1 MGYGTYWGYQKRDLG
16 MAQVVIGLGQDGPV
30 TLDLSRANRHGLVA
44 GATGTGKTVTLQSLA
59 EQLAAAGSSVFV
71 SDVKGDLSGIALAGN
86 GEGWITEKYAA
97 CGQAYAPRGNNVV
110 FWDVAGEKG
119 HPVRLTISELGP
131 LLLARL
137 LDLSDVQTGVLQV
150 VFQVADDEGLLLLD
164 LKDLRALLGYV
175 GEHSKEISAKYGAVA
190 SVSLAGIQRALLGL
204 EQEGGAELF
213 GEPAIQVADLLGK
226 GADGR
231 GVIHVLHAVELM
243 QRPRIYGVFLLYL
256 LSELFEDM
264 PEVGDL
270 AVPKLCLFFDEAH
283 LLFKDT
289 PKPLMEKIEQVVRLI
304 RSKGV
309 GVYFVT
315 QQPSDVPESV
325 LGQLGN
331 RVQHALRAA
340 TPQGQRDIKV
350 AASTMASNPKFET
363 AEVLPRLAVGEAL
376 VSVLDK
382 QGVPTPVQMTKVLP
396 PLSRVGPVS
405 DGERA
410 EILRQ
415 SALRGRYEAV
425 VDRESAYEVLGARVE
440 AAGEAAPVK
449 KGGREPQGL
458 WEAMGKSAAR
468 QVGSSVVRAAV
479 KEVSGNTVVRGVL
492 REVGLSLVRGLLGGR
507 SR

>member
-1 MGYGTYWGYQKRDLG
+1 
-16 MAQVVIGLGQDGPV
+16 MAQVIIGYAGGLGADGPV
-30 TLDLSRANRHGLVA
+30 TLELSRANRHGLVA

-71 SDVKGDLSGIALAGN
+71 SDVKGDLSGIAAAGN

-97 CGQAYAPRGNNVV
+97 CGQAYSPRANNVV
-110 FWDVAGEKG
+110 FWDVAGVRG

-150 VFQVADDEGLLLLD
+150 AFQVADDEGLLLLD

-175 GEHSKEISAKYGAVA
+175 GEHAAEISKKYGAVA
-190 SVSLAGIQRALLGL
+190 GVSLAGIQRALLGL

-213 GEPAIQVADLLGK
+213 GEPALQVADLLGK
-226 GADGR
+226 GTDGR
-231 GVIHVLHAVELM
+231 GIIHVLDAVKLM
-243 QRPRIYGVFLLYL
+243 QQPKVYGVFLLYL

-325 LGQLGN
+325 LAQLGN

-340 TPQGQRDIKV
+340 TPQGERDIKV
-350 AASTMASNPKFET
+350 AANTMASNPNFKT
-363 AEVLPRLAVGEAL
+363 ADVLPKLAVGEAL

-382 QGVPTPVQMTKVLP
+382 SGVPTPVQVTKVLP
-396 PLSRVGPVS
+396 PVSRVGALA
-405 DGERA
+405 DAERA
-410 EILRQ
+410 EIIRQ
-415 SALRGRYEAV
+415 SPLRGRYEQV
-425 VDRESAYEVLGARVE
+425 VDRESAYEVLAAKVE
-440 AAGEAAPVK
+440 QVSDPVVK
-449 KGGREPQGL
+449 KGGREPAGM
-458 WEAMGKSAAR
+458 WESVGKNVGR
-468 QVGSSVVRAAV
+468 QLGNTAVREAV
-479 KEVSGNTVVRGVL
+479 KMASKNTMVRGVL